1 MSYILNIGLP
11 SFYDGDEVDTI
22 LNAARCA
29 GLTVQHFEVQGPR
42 LVASVDTFKAD
53 ANAHPSVYHMARAL
67 GRDCIA
73 VYHTGMHTGELV
85 GPKAATW
92 GEFDVYKFRF
102 PQEVA
107 A

>member
-11 SFYDGDEVDTI
+11 SFYEGTEIDAI
-22 LNAARCA
+22 LAAA
-29 GLTVQHFEVQGPR
+29 SASGLTVQRFEIQGPR
-42 LVASVDTFKAD
+42 MVAEAS
-53 ANAHPSVYHMARAL
+53 ANGCFTPIEPCINRLAKKL

-73 VYHTGMHTGELV
+73 VYYPGLSTGQLI
-85 GPKAATW
+85 GPKAAAW